1 MVQRSS
7 YPVSAHY
14 QPQSRPPQPG
24 RPQPV
29 NPQAMP
35 SRPVRPQ
42 PGPHHRPTRRPAASA
57 HSDRPQP
64 RQVIVAGGSMLALAA
79 LLISPNLNQEQGQ
92 EAEAFTCIRQEQPKA
107 VVSRNQIKK
116 LLETDLQAPK
126 ATVQEFLQVPYCVL
140 SPGKTE
146 AGLPAE
152 REAYPLEF
160 DPQTWL
166 VVLYE
171 GDRYAGY
178 DFRFR

>member
-1 MVQRSS
+1 MVQRPP
-7 YPVSAHY
+7 YPVSSYY
-14 QPQSRPPQPG
+14 Q
-24 RPQPV
+24 RPQ
-29 NPQAMP
+29 
-35 SRPVRPQ
+35 Q
-42 PGPHHRPTRRPAASA
+42 PGPAPVPPGLPQPYSGATNRPRPA
-57 HSDRPQP
+57 DGDPQAKP
-64 RQVIVAGGSMLALAA
+64 RQMLMAGGSMLALAA
-79 LLISPNLNQEQGQ
+79 LLITPNLGKDQGQ
-92 EAEAFTCIRQEQPKA
+92 ESSPFTCVKLEQSQSL
-107 VVSRNQIKK
+107 VSRDRLKA

-126 ATVQEFLQVPYCVL
+126 ATVQELLKQPYCVM

-146 AGLPAE
+146 AGQPAD

>member
-1 MVQRSS
+1 MLMV
-7 YPVSAHY
+7 
-14 QPQSRPPQPG
+14 
-24 RPQPV
+24 
-29 NPQAMP
+29 
-35 SRPVRPQ
+35 
-42 PGPHHRPTRRPAASA
+42 
-57 HSDRPQP
+57 
-64 RQVIVAGGSMLALAA
+64 GGSMLALAA
-79 LLISPNLNQEQGQ
+79 LLITPNLGKDQGQ
-92 EAEAFTCIRQEQPKA
+92 ESSPFTCVKLEQSQSL
-107 VVSRNQIKK
+107 VSRDRLKA

-126 ATVQEFLQVPYCVL
+126 ATVQELLKQPYCVM

-146 AGLPAE
+146 GGQPAD